1 MKQEKLKL
9 ILPSGQYV
17 ASYLK
22 ALAEFAAEGTNV
34 AEGPHRIRILQ
45 TVKDWPK
52 YQKVLR
58 EERKG
63 INIPKDRVPST
74 LYWAIVG
81 KKIVGRVSLRHRLN
95 KNLKIVGGHIGYAVV
110 PSERRK
116 GYATEMLRLAL
127 KKARALGIKKVLVTC
142 DQTNLASKRV
152 IEKNGGVYE
161 GKAKN
166 PEKLGYT
173 LRFWIG

>member
-127 KKARALGIKKVLVTC
+127 
-142 DQTNLASKRV
+142 
-152 IEKNGGVYE
+152 
-161 GKAKN
+161 
-166 PEKLGYT
+166 
-173 LRFWIG
+173 